1 VLELRP
7 STFNPPNVWL
17 GISRSF
23 VEVNGSRKAF
33 PEAGI
38 LDGHLNRGDL
48 ALKAPRC
55 RGICRICVV
64 VEVLRHQK
72 VAPRR

>member
-1 VLELRP
+1 
-7 STFNPPNVWL
+7 
-17 GISRSF
+17 
-23 VEVNGSRKAF
+23 VNGSRKAL

-38 LDGHLNRGDL
+38 LGGHLERGGQ

-64 VEVLRHQK
+64 DKGLRHQE
-72 VAPRR
+72 VARC